1 MKSKIFNPF
10 LLALT
15 VLLTLGLAGSAQQK
29 KPAKPVKPAAP
40 VVADADSDDDEGDYA
55 ATGTKEYQEKM
66 NELKA
71 KMHDLQAKMNS
82 LNKQHFNKAMKGQ
95 MKTLGKTFKHF
106 DNNFSYNFDSLKTF
120 SYRFNDSMVNFAFK
134 LDKLAPM
141 IAYGFK
147 DFDNSFNFSYDTD
160 NGDGDS
166 NAKSQDV
173 VEKTKTY
180 SKTYSV
186 DANDVINI
194 DNKFGK
200 ITVNTWA
207 KNEVKVDVAIKVGTN
222 NGDKAQKMLDNVVIR
237 DSKDG
242 NGVYFKTE
250 ISSGDNNGSWSNIFG
265 GGSSNS
271 TRNIEI
277 NYTVYMPA
285 KNPLT
290 ISNKYGATDLPD
302 LGGKLIITN
311 SFGSLA
317 AKVLSNPGNQIK
329 VKYGNANI
337 GSLNGSDLDVAFGSL
352 DLGDCDKLNAK
363 LSYSSAKIG
372 KIKTSGNINVKFGGG
387 VSIAELDRNM
397 KNLAVNSS
405 YSSIKLGMADE
416 PNADFDVTVKY
427 GSFNYGD
434 HPVNITN
441 KTPGDNERG
450 YNPTKTYKGHI
461 GKTGA
466 DKIIT
471 INSSFGSVKFD

>member
-1 MKSKIFNPF
+1 MKSKIFNRF

-15 VLLTLGLAGSAQQK
+15 VLLTIGLVGSAQQK
-29 KPAKPVKPAAP
+29 KPVKQAKPVAPKVAA
-40 VVADADSDDDEGDYA
+40 SDDDDNDDDSGADAKDYQLKM
-55 ATGTKEYQEKM
+55 KELQT
-66 NELKA
+66 

-82 LNKQHFNKAMKGQ
+82 LNKQRFNKNMKTQ
-95 MKTLGKTFKHF
+95 MKTLSKTFKHF
-106 DNNFSYNFDSLKTF
+106 DKNFSYSFDSLKNF

-134 LDKLAPM
+134 FDKLAPI

-147 DFDNSFNFSYDTD
+147 DFDNNFNFSYDTD
-160 NGDGDS
+160 GNDAGNS
-166 NAKSQDV
+166 SKSQDL
-173 VEKTKTY
+173 VEKNKTY
-180 SKTYSV
+180 SKTYTV

-207 KNEVKVDVAIKVGTN
+207 KNEVKVDVAIKVGTS

-250 ISSGDNNGSWSNIFG
+250 IGSGDNSGSWSNIFG
-265 GGSSNS
+265 GGSSS
-271 TRNIEI
+271 TRSIEI

-311 SFGSLA
+311 SYGSLL
-317 AKVLSNPGNQIK
+317 AKTLSSPGSQIK
-329 VKYGNANI
+329 VKYGNAKI
-337 GSLNGSDLDVAFGSL
+337 GFLNGGDLDVAFGSL

-387 VSIAELDRNM
+387 VSIGELDKNM

-405 YSSIKLGMADE
+405 YSSIKLGMTDE
-416 PNADFDVTVKY
+416 PNADFDVTVRY

-434 HPVNITN
+434 HAVNISN
-441 KTPGDNERG
+441 KTPGDDDRG
-450 YNPTKTYKGHI
+450 TTKTYKGHI
-461 GKTGA
+461 GKNGS
-466 DKIIT
+466 DKTIT
-471 INSSFGSVKFD
+471 INSNFGSVKFD